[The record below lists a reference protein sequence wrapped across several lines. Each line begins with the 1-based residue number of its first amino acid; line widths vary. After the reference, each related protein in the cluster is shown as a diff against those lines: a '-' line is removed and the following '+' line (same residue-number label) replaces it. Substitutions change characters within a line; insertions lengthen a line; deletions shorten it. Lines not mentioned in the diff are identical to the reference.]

1 MTLRLLRNAL
11 SSAHAHLLLCAC
23 FKLLLRRVP
32 AVYFTGSL
40 TKALAGYENPTGH
53 LLGADAVL
61 AKNA

>member
-1 MTLRLLRNAL
+1 MLERFFLIGFVFVVVLFLASPL
-11 SSAHAHLLLCAC
+11 PS
-23 FKLLLRRVP
+23 RVRVF

-61 AKNA
+61 VKGA